1 MQVADGLIF
10 HLLFSQCFEFHLPLD
25 QSRWLTSFAHFECE
39 GLTRANR
46 VQDTELITAVAVG
59 PEGRNVFS
67 ASRSLQ
73 AKWWDKET
81 GECRRSWKAHDGPVA
96 DMAVDASGGLL
107 ATASTDRR

>member
-1 MQVADGLIF
+1 MELS
-10 HLLFSQCFEFHLPLD
+10 L
-25 QSRWLTSFAHFECE
+25 
-39 GLTRANR
+39 
-46 VQDTELITAVAVG
+46 QDTELITAVAVG

-73 AKWWDKET
+73 AKWWDKES